1 MAKEVKK
8 GNPVYLGDRDDR
20 LRKALDQAEL
30 DYDDS
35 KRACTYDSERK
46 QVVACYMDH
55 VMDIGMMAKTKGDWE
70 LVKECESIL
79 DSLQSRMY
87 TPKRRRF

>member
-1 MAKEVKK
+1 MAEKELK

-20 LRKALDQAEL
+20 LRTALDQAEV
-30 DYDDS
+30 DYDTS
-35 KRACTYDSERK
+35 KRSCTYDSERK

-70 LVKECESIL
+70 LVTECNSIL
-79 DSLQSRMY
+79 DSLQARMY
-87 TPKRRRF
+87 RPKKNRF